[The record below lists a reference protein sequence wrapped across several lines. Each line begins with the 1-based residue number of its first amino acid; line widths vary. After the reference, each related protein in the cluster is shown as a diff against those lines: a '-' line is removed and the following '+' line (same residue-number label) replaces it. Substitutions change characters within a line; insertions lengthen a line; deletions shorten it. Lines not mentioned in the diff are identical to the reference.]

1 MYDCHT
7 IGADIFKHR
16 TLVVMI
22 EIVDT
27 GHHPGLKI
35 PMTFQRLDLSLKTLK
50 GKTYCFGPGKR
61 RQTTIRSI
69 VGLVLA

>member
-1 MYDCHT
+1 
-7 IGADIFKHR
+7 
-16 TLVVMI
+16 MI

-27 GHHPGLKI
+27 GHHPGIKI
-35 PMTFQRLDLSLKTLK
+35 PMTFQRLDLSLETLK
-50 GKTYCFGPGKR
+50 GKTFCFGPGKR